1 MMKVKK
7 VPLRKC
13 IVCQGM
19 FPKKELIRV
28 VRTPQETIE
37 IDLTGRMAGRGTYV
51 CRQETCM
58 KPDTFAA
65 GKWKKV
71 LERAL
76 NMTISQEQYEEFRS
90 RWLELIGR

>member
-1 MMKVKK
+1 MKVKK

>member
-1 MMKVKK
+1 MKVKK

-76 NMTISQEQYEEFRS
+76 NMTISQEQYEEFRN
-90 RWLELIGR
+90 RWLEMISR

>member
-1 MMKVKK
+1 MKTKK
-7 VPLRKC
+7 IPLRKC

-28 VRTPQETIE
+28 VRTPEEEIK
-37 IDLTGRMAGRGTYV
+37 IDLTGRAAGRGTYV

-58 KPDTFAA
+58 KPDAFAS

-71 LERAL
+71 LERSL
-76 NMTISQEQYEEFRS
+76 NMTITQEKYDQFRNQ
-90 RWLELIGR
+90 WLEMTGQ

>member
-1 MMKVKK
+1 MKVKK
-7 VPLRKC
+7 IPLRKC

-28 VRTPQETIE
+28 VRTPQEEIL
-37 IDLTGRMAGRGTYV
+37 IDLTGRAAGRGTYV

-58 KPDTFAA
+58 KPDTFAS

-71 LERAL
+71 LERSL
-76 NMTISQEQYEEFRS
+76 NMTISQEQYEAFRN
-90 RWLELIGR
+90 RWLETIGQ

>member
-1 MMKVKK
+1 MKVKK

-13 IVCQGM
+13 IVCQQM

-28 VRTPQETIE
+28 VRTPEEAIR
-37 IDLTGRMAGRGTYV
+37 IDLTGRAAGRGTYV

-58 KPDTFAA
+58 KPDTFAS

-71 LERAL
+71 LERSL
-76 NMTISQEQYEEFRS
+76 NMSITQEQYESFRNE
-90 RWLELIGR
+90 WLELIGQ